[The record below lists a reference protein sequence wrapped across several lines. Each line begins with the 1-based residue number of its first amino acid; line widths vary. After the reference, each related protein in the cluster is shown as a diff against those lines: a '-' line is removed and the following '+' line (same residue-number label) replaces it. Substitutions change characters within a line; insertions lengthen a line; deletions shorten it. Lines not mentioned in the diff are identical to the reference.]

1 MATTDKGSGNAGQGN
16 AGQGILLCMLSTLS
30 VAAALLIAPVL
41 PKIIAAFPNDP
52 AANTKVILA
61 LAVPAL
67 VVALTAPFAG
77 RFADA
82 TGRKGLL
89 LASLV
94 LYLFCGLAP
103 FLLNDLNAIIAS
115 RVGVGLAESGFMT
128 ASTTLIG
135 DYFKGPRRENWL
147 VVQTSIAS
155 VSAVVLA
162 AVGGILGDLGWRVPF
177 LIYGAPILFI
187 PLVLLLIREPKQ
199 DATDVETGK
208 FPFLA
213 VMPLYAVGLIAAI
226 LFFIIPIQTPFML
239 TARGMGST
247 QVIGLTS
254 AMGGIAVPLGG
265 LVFKLLGRLKL
276 LQHLALAFALIAGGL
291 YLFVGNGTYPV
302 TCAGIVLTGLGCGI
316 TLPAILTN
324 IMARLSFAQR
334 GRGTGGWQTAFFL
347 GNFISPVLVL
357 GLTAKFHTLDQAM
370 LILSAASGVL
380 LGLSLLGVVI
390 AALFFRSGGQKA
402 AS

>member
-1 MATTDKGSGNAGQGN
+1 MINSNTGQGN
-16 AGQGILLCMLSTLS
+16 AAQGILLCMLSTLS

-52 AANTKVILA
+52 MAETKVILA
-61 LAVPAL
+61 LSVPAL

-77 RFADA
+77 RFTDR
-82 TGRKGLL
+82 TGRKSLL

-94 LYLFCGLAP
+94 LYFVCGLAP
-103 FLLNDLNAIIAS
+103 FVLNDLNAIIAS

-177 LIYGAPILFI
+177 LIYGLPILFI
-187 PLVLLLIREPKQ
+187 PLVMLLIREPRR
-199 DATDVETGK
+199 DADEAETGR
-208 FPFLA
+208 FPFMA
-213 VMPLYAVGLIAAI
+213 VFPLYVIGLLAAI
-226 LFFIIPIQTPFML
+226 FFFIIPIQTPFVL
-239 TARGMGST
+239 TARAMGSS

-254 AMGGIAVPLGG
+254 AVGGIAVPLGG
-265 LVFKLLGRLKL
+265 LIFKLLGRLKL
-276 LQHLALAFALIAGGL
+276 AQHLSLAFALIAGGL
-291 YLFVGNGTYPV
+291 ALFVGNGSYAV
-302 TCAGIVLTGLGCGI
+302 TCVGIVLTGLGCGI
-316 TLPAILTN
+316 TLPAILTS
-324 IMARLSFAQR
+324 IMAKLSFDQR

-347 GNFISPVLVL
+347 GNFLSPVIVL
-357 GLTAKFHTLDQAM
+357 GLTAKLGTLDHA
-370 LILSAASGVL
+370 LLSLAAVSGGL
-380 LGLSLLGVVI
+380 LVLSLL
-390 AALFFRSGGQKA
+390 AALFGAVQPKTTKTLEG
-402 AS
+402 